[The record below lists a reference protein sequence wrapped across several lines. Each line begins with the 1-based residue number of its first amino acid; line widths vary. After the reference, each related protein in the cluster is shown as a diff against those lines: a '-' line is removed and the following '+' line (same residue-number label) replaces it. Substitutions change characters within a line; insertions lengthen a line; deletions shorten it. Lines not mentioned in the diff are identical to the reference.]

1 MSGPA
6 RFFSTPVP
14 LGGHLSQDASALSAV
29 AWQVGRLDVFGI
41 GPNLTLRHWWFDQ
54 GSWHP
59 QETISPQA
67 LSAQGGLCA
76 VSLGEKLLDVF
87 GIGSEGSLLR
97 WWYDSGWRND
107 KQPQDLGGQFLGGG
121 LSAVSWGPGRL
132 DVFGIGPDPDLTLR
146 HW

>member
-41 GPNLTLRHWWFDQ
+41 GPN
-54 GSWHP
+54 
-59 QETISPQA
+59 
-67 LSAQGGLCA
+67 
-76 VSLGEKLLDVF
+76 
-87 GIGSEGSLLR
+87 GSLLR
-97 WWYDSGWRND
+97 WWYDGGAWQND